1 MPPPPPSPPKKKQL
15 VLDIKIS
22 QQNNNIKVWSNI
34 NGWRL
39 NLLGSY
45 FLCID
50 ISYDKTQ
57 FTCNLIDLSE
67 LKIIVTSEFV
77 EDIKITHE
85 LFKKS

>member
-1 MPPPPPSPPKKKQL
+1 M
-15 VLDIKIS
+15 
-22 QQNNNIKVWSNI
+22 
-34 NGWRL
+34 
-39 NLLGSY
+39 LGSY

-50 ISYDKTQ
+50 ISYEKTQ
-57 FTCNLIDLSE
+57 FTCDLIDLSE